1 MNTLEVVDAVDRLD
15 TVALV
20 AGLEGQPV
28 DELHEAGHGLV
39 ASQMGDVHALDHAGR
54 FFQAEHLLQAG
65 EPLLGI
71 DEEHLGL
78 DVLLEVAPLVE
89 RFQEPD
95 LVAEPGRLLESER
108 RRRGDH
114 VRAHFLEEPLLA
126 PFEERL
132 QPVDVLAILLLRDA
146 QVAGGGALADRS
158 QQAGAEPAPLF
169 VVGVDVERAG
179 AKLEDPL
186 QHHDRSAQASG
197 TRERAVEL
205 HSFAPRRACEFD
217 PRKILVGRDLQ
228 IRERLVVLEIAV
240 ESGLNVLDEPA
251 FEEEGIDLALGL
263 EEVDV
268 ANLAHEVGSAAIL
281 LGRLEEVAAGPRA
294 EVFRLAHVDH
304 AAGCILHEI
313 HARGRGKR
321 PDLLGGERAVAGRR
335 GRVGIGGRRFGA
347 VERAWFHAPI
357 VEATRRRA
365 PGDPAPGHRAGPS
378 TPASWLQAHA
388 RPRAR
393 LP

>member
-1 MNTLEVVDAVDRLD
+1 MNALEVVDAVDRLD
-15 TVALV
+15 AVALV
-20 AGLEGQPV
+20 AGLERQPV

-39 ASQMGDVHALDHAGR
+39 ARQVGDVHALDHAGC
-54 FFQAEHLLQAG
+54 FLQAEHLFQAR

-71 DEEHLGL
+71 DEKHLGL
-78 DVLLEVAPLVE
+78 HVLLEVAPLVE

-95 LVAEPGRLLESER
+95 LVAEPRRLLEGER
-108 RRRGDH
+108 RRCREH
-114 VRAHFLEEPLLA
+114 VRAHLLEEPLLA

-132 QPVDVLAILLLRDA
+132 QPIDVLAILLLRDA
-146 QVAGGGALADRS
+146 QVARGGALADRR

-186 QHHDRSAQASG
+186 QHHDRSAQAPG

-205 HSFAPRRACEFD
+205 HPFAPRRACELD
-217 PRKILVGRDLQ
+217 PGEILVGRDLQ
-228 IRERLVVLEIAV
+228 IRKRLVVLEIAV

-251 FEEEGIDLALGL
+251 FEEEGVDLAFGL

-281 LGRLEEVAAGPRA
+281 LGRLEEVAAGPGA
-294 EVFRLAHVDH
+294 EVLRLAHVDH
-304 AAGCILHEI
+304 AAGRILHQV
-313 HARGRGKR
+313 HTRRRGKR
-321 PDLLGGERAVAGRR
+321 PHLLGGERAVTGRR
-335 GRVGIGGRRFGA
+335 GRVGVGGCRFGA
-347 VERAWFHAPI
+347 VERARFHAPI

-365 PGDPAPGHRAGPS
+365 LADPAPGHRAGPS
-378 TPASWLQAHA
+378 TPASWPPAHPA
-388 RPRAR
+388 HRAR